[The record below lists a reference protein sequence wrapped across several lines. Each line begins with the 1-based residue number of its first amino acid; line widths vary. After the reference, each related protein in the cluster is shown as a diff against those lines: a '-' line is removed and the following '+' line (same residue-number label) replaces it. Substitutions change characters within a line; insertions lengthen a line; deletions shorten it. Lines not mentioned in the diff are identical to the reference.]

1 MKNVY
6 FSGAFGKAAILALL
20 AVVTLPSIARAD
32 DPAPIF
38 WMAASSSEPRFNGGS
53 WGRLTLQDGEL
64 RFHSNNYAWRVVL
77 SDIKR
82 VDESKAAPRAL
93 EVETFAGATHFI
105 AILDAKLMA
114 DSPRKA
120 MQMIQRS
127 MRDAAET
134 PRPTL
139 LTKAPR

>member
-1 MKNVY
+1 MKKV
-6 FSGAFGKAAILALL
+6 AVLTLL
-20 AVVTLPSIARAD
+20 AVMALPSPAHAA

-38 WMAASSSEPRFNGGS
+38 WMAASNSEPSFTGRS
-53 WGRLTLQDGEL
+53 WGRLTVQDGEL
-64 RFHSNNYAWRVVL
+64 RFHSSDYHWRVAL

-82 VDESKAAPRAL
+82 IDQSKAAPRAL

-105 AILDAKLMA
+105 AILDAKMMA

-120 MQMIQRS
+120 IQMIQRS
-127 MRDAAET
+127 MREASQA

-139 LTKAPR
+139 LTKGSR